1 MSQNVSQKHG
11 ILLLRS
17 LWAKGI
23 DLTAEKN
30 LYLRINVFIEIFTVR
45 WLLVILSVVFVEHLV
60 CLVRCIAMS
69 HLDVTAETLRTIII
83 VLLIFWVFTSLCLTI
98 KLFVNKVLI
107 QILVTAL
114 IQKHTYFAKRTEAL
128 KYL

>member
-1 MSQNVSQKHG
+1 M
-11 ILLLRS
+11 LRS

-30 LYLRINVFIEIFTVR
+30 LYLRINVFVEIFTVR
-45 WLLVILSVVFVEHLV
+45 WLLVILSVIFVEHLV

-69 HLDVTAETLRTIII
+69 HLDFTAETLRTIII

-114 IQKHTYFAKRTEAL
+114 TQKHTYFAKRRFSSCFFL
-128 KYL
+128 LLN